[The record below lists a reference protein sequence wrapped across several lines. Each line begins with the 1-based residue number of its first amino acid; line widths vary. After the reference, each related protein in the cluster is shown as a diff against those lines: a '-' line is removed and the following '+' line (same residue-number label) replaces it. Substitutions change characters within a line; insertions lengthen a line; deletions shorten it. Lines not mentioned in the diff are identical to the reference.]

1 MYIHN
6 GIQGFIMPVTLQKW
20 GNSVGVRLPKPM
32 LEQVGLK
39 EGTEV
44 DVVVE
49 GNHLVIRRRRVKLA
63 DLLAQC
69 KPENRPDPIDWGP
82 DVGLEIIRD

>member
-1 MYIHN
+1 M
-6 GIQGFIMPVTLQKW
+6 GVTLRKW

-39 EGTEV
+39 EGAEV
-44 DVVVE
+44 VVSVE
-49 GNHLVIRRRRVKLA
+49 GNRLVIRGRHPTLA
-63 DLLAQC
+63 ELLAQC

-82 DVGLEIIRD
+82 DVGREIIRD